1 MYANIRMCV
10 QLDAASTGFRYNK
23 TFLRW
28 PPKISIKIVKKIVK
42 RKKDDLRRDKWYL
55 HENRKY
61 CRMISLEH
69 SAILLTCIK

>member
-1 MYANIRMCV
+1 MYVNIRMCV

-23 TFLRW
+23 TCRRR
-28 PPKISIKIVKKIVK
+28 PPKISIKLVKKND
-42 RKKDDLRRDKWYL
+42 KKKKNDLRDKWYL

-61 CRMISLEH
+61 CRMFPLEH